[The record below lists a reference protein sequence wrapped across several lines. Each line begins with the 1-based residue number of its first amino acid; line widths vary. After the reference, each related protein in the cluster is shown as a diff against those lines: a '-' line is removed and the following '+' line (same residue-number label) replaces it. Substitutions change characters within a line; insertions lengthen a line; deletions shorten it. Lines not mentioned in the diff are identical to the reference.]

1 MGTRFRCLLLPVLLY
16 KKSYLHIG
24 QAAGSPNRLKSC
36 RLFFKSTFAMQDEY
50 VEINGIPTKILT
62 FGKWIDEPFKKND
75 ELILCITGECLDWPF
90 AQENVFLKKI

>member
-1 MGTRFRCLLLPVLLY
+1 
-16 KKSYLHIG
+16 
-24 QAAGSPNRLKSC
+24 
-36 RLFFKSTFAMQDEY
+36 MQDEY